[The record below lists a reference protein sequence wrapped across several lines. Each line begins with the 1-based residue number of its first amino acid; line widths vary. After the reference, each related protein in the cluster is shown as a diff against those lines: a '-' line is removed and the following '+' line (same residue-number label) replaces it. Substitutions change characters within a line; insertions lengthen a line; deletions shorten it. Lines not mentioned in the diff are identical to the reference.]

1 MTGRLLVVRHGRTA
15 WNRERFLG
23 RVDVDLDEVG
33 ELQAMAV
40 PDLLAAFPVDL
51 IYVSPLRRALKT
63 AAPLAARR
71 GIPAFVRA
79 ELMELD
85 CGRWQGQLKD
95 RPDAK
100 ISKRDPELPLPGGE
114 SVADASRRT
123 APFAAE
129 VADQA
134 AAGRSVVVV
143 GHYLINQLLVGRL
156 LALTIADV
164 LRSDTY
170 RPPPGSAYELVK
182 TPEGWRPLGYVA
194 SPTPAMDRAGA

>member
-1 MTGRLLVVRHGRTA
+1 MTGRVLLVRHGRTA

-33 ELQAMAV
+33 EQQALAV
-40 PDLLAAFPVDL
+40 PDLLAAFQIDL
-51 IYVSPLRRALKT
+51 IYVSPLRRALAT

-71 GIPAFVRA
+71 GLSALVRA
-79 ELMELD
+79 ELSELD
-85 CGRWQGQLKD
+85 CGQWQGQLKD

-114 SVADASRRT
+114 SVADASRRI

-129 VADQA
+129 VAEQA
-134 AAGRSVVVV
+134 AAGGSVVVI

-156 LALTIADV
+156 LGRTVAAV
-164 LRSDTY
+164 LRSNTY
-170 RPPPGSAYELVK
+170 RPPTGSAYELVM
-182 TPEGWRPLGYVA
+182 TSAGCQPAGYVTV
-194 SPTPAMDRAGA
+194 PPPVRALAAP